1 MIIICSD
8 FSDISRIVRKGTMKI
23 LILIRLRLVEV
34 LIEKTEIP
42 IKNWLS
48 RDNIEHN
55 KEEDQQ
61 RQHWAQQGRRPAKT
75 TLSTTR
81 KKTSKDNIE
90 HNKEEDQQIK
100 TKNDTT
106 QDRKLIRWETRPTP
120 KTTGVNPT
128 HPQNNGREPDPP
140 PKQRAWTRP
149 TPKQRAWTRPTP
161 KTTGVNPTHP

>member
-1 MIIICSD
+1 
-8 FSDISRIVRKGTMKI
+8 MKI
-23 LILIRLRLVEV
+23 LILIRLLLVEV

-61 RQHWAQQGRRPAKT
+61 IKTKNKEEDQQIKT
-75 TLSTTR
+75 
-81 KKTSKDNIE
+81 K
-90 HNKEEDQQIK
+90 NKEEDQQIK

-140 PKQRAWTRP
+140 PKQRAWTQVFAKGNQLMFLLRYP
-149 TPKQRAWTRPTP
+149 PCFSYSQVGDIAK
-161 KTTGVNPTHP
+161 